1 MKNNIE
7 ELDLIYA
14 NLDLEEIN
22 RKIKEIDKEVKK
34 KVTKENK

>member
-14 NLDLEEIN
+14 NLDLDEIN
-22 RKIKEIDKEVKK
+22 EKIKEIDKEAKK
-34 KVTKENK
+34 KATKEKK